1 MTYYKFKV
9 TEQGYT
15 ETGWDSQGNQAS
27 YQFIAAP
34 NSYAKRI
41 AQVIQNNKK
50 LESQGY
56 ISPEVSK
63 AMREHLPEEK
73 SFSHSVRVNKEG
85 VLYDVIIED

>member
-15 ETGWDSQGNQAS
+15 ETGWDSQGNQES
-27 YQFIAAP
+27 YQFIADP

-56 ISPEVSK
+56 ISPEFSK

-85 VLYDVIIED
+85 VLEDVIIED

>member
-15 ETGWDSQGNQAS
+15 ETGWDSQGNQES
-27 YQFIAAP
+27 YQFIADP

-41 AQVIQNNKK
+41 AQVIQNNQK
-50 LESQGY
+50 LENQGY
-56 ISPEVSK
+56 ISPEFSK
-63 AMREHLPEEK
+63 AMTEHLPEEK

-85 VLYDVIIED
+85 VLEDVIIED